1 MLHPPSSSRYPL
13 KRISPFWISP
23 LLLVLPILICL
34 SLSRLT
40 GDMLAHYLLQ
50 QKRAEIETTM
60 AERQQAL
67 EEGIDDQLV
76 QFAFDCGEQD
86 MNLLRDPKHYNRHIR
101 LQGLRLASGKGCSSL
116 GPDLPLI
123 DADSLSETAD
133 STFGLTATAPEYD
146 TEQELVVFFKRQGNL
161 AYWVLS
167 NSWSHTILQQP
178 CAGCFYLEFTP
189 LVPGISRHK
198 LFPRG
203 EQAIRE
209 EADSQSLSFTPTSS
223 KMQQT
228 LWAGRALRE
237 HALALAFK
245 GGLWAG
251 TALGG
256 LLLVCYWLLR
266 NYRRSLKGLLHTGLA
281 RQEFVPFYQPIVD
294 SRTRRVVGFEALLR
308 WRRGGEFTSP
318 GAFIAYAEE
327 QGLILPMTEQL
338 LDRVIADLPQL
349 APEQW
354 VSVNLV
360 AAHIEHSLLRDQ
372 LQRYDWPSPT
382 RLTFELTEREPIVD
396 IAAATHEITLLQE
409 KGYHFKLD
417 DFGTGYGGFAYLQ
430 QLGIRQIK
438 IDKMFVDSIGTDD
451 PKRNL
456 LDAIIAFGLKSDM
469 EMIAEGVETQE
480 QVDYLGQHGVYL
492 IQGYLFARPM
502 PLHELLEWQQG
513 HR

>member
-1 MLHPPSSSRYPL
+1 M
-13 KRISPFWISP
+13 
-23 LLLVLPILICL
+23 
-34 SLSRLT
+34 
-40 GDMLAHYLLQ
+40 
-50 QKRAEIETTM
+50 
-60 AERQQAL
+60 
-67 EEGIDDQLV
+67 
-76 QFAFDCGEQD
+76 
-86 MNLLRDPKHYNRHIR
+86 
-101 LQGLRLASGKGCSSL
+101 
-116 GPDLPLI
+116 
-123 DADSLSETAD
+123 
-133 STFGLTATAPEYD
+133 
-146 TEQELVVFFKRQGNL
+146 
-161 AYWVLS
+161 
-167 NSWSHTILQQP
+167 
-178 CAGCFYLEFTP
+178 
-189 LVPGISRHK
+189 
-198 LFPRG
+198 
-203 EQAIRE
+203 
-209 EADSQSLSFTPTSS
+209 
-223 KMQQT
+223 
-228 LWAGRALRE
+228 
-237 HALALAFK
+237 
-245 GGLWAG
+245 
-251 TALGG
+251 
-256 LLLVCYWLLR
+256 
-266 NYRRSLKGLLHTGLA
+266 
-281 RQEFVPFYQPIVD
+281 
-294 SRTRRVVGFEALLR
+294 
-308 WRRGGEFTSP
+308 
-318 GAFIAYAEE
+318 
-327 QGLILPMTEQL
+327 
-338 LDRVIADLPQL
+338 IADLPQL